1 MAYTGRL
8 HPKEVPFSQVYEKL
22 EVSPLEAQK
31 GREISHFGLQKGSKG
46 LTDHRC
52 IFLAAEEWR
61 KHFNFV
67 IYSYLKDSP
76 FITFGRDARF

>member
-52 IFLAAEEWR
+52 IFWLR
-61 KHFNFV
+61 KSGEN
-67 IYSYLKDSP
+67 ILILS
-76 FITFGRDARF
+76 FIHI